1 MPGREFRKSK
11 EIVTAWLFGFG
22 MAREVKEVRF
32 ELSSEKQGE
41 ASHAKG
47 TASAKALR

>member
-1 MPGREFRKSK
+1 MLGRGFRKSK
-11 EIVTAWLFGFG
+11 EIVIAWLFGFG
-22 MAREVKEVRF
+22 MARASPEVRF
-32 ELSSEKQGE
+32 ELSSEKQG